1 MKKRFLTQPVI
12 DSPAKPEKMGGRVFS
27 PRLGTPQ
34 SIPRALEKTP
44 ARPSQFHR
52 HIYAG
57 RVYNSTTETNRYTPP
72 KEARRVSHP
81 FGIVLL
87 WSTLVVILSSCIPVI
102 RQSARATAAFPV
114 MNEKIFL
121 YAVVDSSSLQ
131 DFEGWPADK
140 SLQDIL
146 RRHFRKLDRAL
157 IAHFR
162 QREKYGLYEIVEDS
176 LLSSVRIVFSL
187 GKFQFKKDAITFP
200 VSMKALR
207 LTDKT
212 ERSFSFTAVGRYRAK
227 SRPKSQVHYL
237 DILLSDF
244 RRNFP
249 FEKMSSVFYR
259 PYENRKI
266 DQ

>member
-1 MKKRFLTQPVI
+1 MKKRFVI
-12 DSPAKPEKMGGRVFS
+12 
-27 PRLGTPQ
+27 
-34 SIPRALEKTP
+34 
-44 ARPSQFHR
+44 
-52 HIYAG
+52 
-57 RVYNSTTETNRYTPP
+57 
-72 KEARRVSHP
+72 P
-81 FGIVLL
+81 FGIVALCT
-87 WSTLVVILSSCIPVI
+87 TLVVSVSSCIPVI
-102 RQSARATAAFPV
+102 RQSARAAAAFPV
-114 MNEKIFL
+114 INEKIFL
-121 YAVVDSSSLQ
+121 YPVIDSSSLQ

-146 RRHFRKLDRAL
+146 RKHFRKLDLAL
-157 IAHFR
+157 LAHFR

-176 LLSSVRIVFSL
+176 LLSSVRIVFSI
-187 GKFQFKKDAITFP
+187 GKFQFKKDAMTFP

-212 ERSFSFTAVGRYRAK
+212 ERSFSFSAVGRYRAK

-259 PYENRKI
+259 PENRKNG
-266 DQ
+266 Q

>member
-1 MKKRFLTQPVI
+1 MKNRFIIQQAI
-12 DSPAKPEKMGGRVFS
+12 
-27 PRLGTPQ
+27 
-34 SIPRALEKTP
+34 
-44 ARPSQFHR
+44 H
-52 HIYAG
+52 
-57 RVYNSTTETNRYTPP
+57 NRNTPP
-72 KEARRVSHP
+72 KKARRVSIS
-81 FGIVLL
+81 FGIVVLC
-87 WSTLVVILSSCIPVI
+87 STIVVILSSCIPAL

-121 YAVVDSSSLQ
+121 YPIVDSSSLQ

-146 RRHFRKLDRAL
+146 RKHFQKLDRAIL
-157 IAHFR
+157 FHFR

-176 LLSSVRIVFSL
+176 LLSSVRIVFTL
-187 GKFQFKKDAITFP
+187 GKFQFKKDALTFP

-212 ERSFSFTAVGRYRAK
+212 QRSFSFNAVGRYRAK
-227 SRPKSQVHYL
+227 SRPKSQVHFL

-244 RRNFP
+244 QRHFP

-259 PYENRKI
+259 PENRKNE
-266 DQ
+266 Q